1 MLSGL
6 KNRKGFSP
14 SPRGWKSRIEVLEI
28 LISGEN
34 FFLVLQMFT
43 FFLLVSIYDRESESL
58 GVSFSS
64 YKDISSIKLDPHA
77 YDFI

>member
-6 KNRKGFSP
+6 KNRKGFSH

-64 YKDISSIKLDPHA
+64 YKDINSIKLDPHA